1 MGAKLLVDGADD
13 EVDDDGGIDGH
24 GVAAPAGAEDAVVA
38 AVDVEGGFETSE
50 IADTGHDSNAD
61 GFGRNG
67 DVFGD
72 SVDGEIAF
80 DVQGVLAARN
90 DFGAAKGEGGI
101 FFDVKEIVGAKN
113 FVAAGS
119 AGVEACGLD
128 GDVDF
133 ALGGIAGAIGE
144 GAGEILEEPFF
155 LEDHPFGGSEG
166 ESRVG
171 LADAVVLGVGGEW
184 GGFGFV
190 ARGCGEGEC
199 GDQSGC
205 YSDSNDLHRAFL
217 LFAESLSATS
227 RVTVLSVGKDGE
239 AEEVLTQFRHNE
251 ARDGCVNSL
260 RS

>member
-1 MGAKLLVDGADD
+1 MDGADD

-24 GVAAPAGAEDAVVA
+24 GVAAPAGAEDAVIA
-38 AVDVEGGFETSE
+38 AVDVKGGFETSE

-80 DVQGVLAARN
+80 DVEGVLAARN

-119 AGVEACGLD
+119 AGVEAGGLD
-128 GDVDF
+128 GDADF
-133 ALGGIAGAIGE
+133 ALCGIAGAIGE

-171 LADAVVLGVGGEW
+171 LGGRVGRGVGGGG

-190 ARGCGEGEC
+190 AGGWGGGGCGAQG
-199 GDQSGC
+199 GC

-217 LFAESLSATS
+217 LFAESLSASS

-239 AEEVLTQFRHNE
+239 AEEVLTQFRQSE
-251 ARDGCVNSL
+251 AERWM
-260 RS
+260 R